1 MNIREEIKRD
11 HALLTEWRR
20 DFHAHPELAFE
31 EERTAALVAERL
43 QSFGVEVETGIAKT
57 GVVGKLKA
65 GTGNRAIALR
75 ADMDALPMQESNDFA
90 HASSVPGKMH
100 GCGHDGHTT
109 MLLGAAKYLAETKDF
124 DGTVYFIFQPA
135 EEGAGGAEVMVREGL
150 FDRFPVEAVYG
161 MHNWPGMPVGRV
173 GASAGPMMAA
183 FDTFD
188 LYIRGK
194 GGHGA
199 MPHQAV
205 DSVLVA
211 CELVGALQSIASRNT
226 DPVDALVVT
235 VTQIHGGDAYNV
247 IPGEVYLAGTVR
259 SFREEV
265 RDSVAPAMKRIAD
278 GICAA
283 YGATAELRYDKLY
296 PATVNSVEETEQAV
310 AAAAAVV
317 GADAIDR
324 SPVPSMGA
332 EDFAYMLCERP
343 GSYIWVGNGDVEGGC
358 MLHNPGYDFN
368 DEIIPIGVSYWAELV
383 ELALP
388 AER

>member
-1 MNIREEIKRD
+1 MNIRDEIKRD

-43 QSFGVEVETGIAKT
+43 QSFGIEVETGIAKT

-75 ADMDALPMQESNDFA
+75 ADMDALPMQEGNDFA
-90 HASSVPGKMH
+90 HASTIPGKMH

-109 MLLGAAKYLAETKDF
+109 MLLGAAKYLAETKGF

-135 EEGAGGAEVMVREGL
+135 EEGAGGAEVMVKEGL

-161 MHNWPGMPVGRV
+161 MHNWPGMPVGKV

-211 CELVGALQSIASRNT
+211 CEVVGALQSITSRNT

-247 IPGEVYLAGTVR
+247 IPGEVHLAGTVR

-332 EDFAYMLCERP
+332 EDFAYMLREKP
-343 GSYIWVGNGDVEGGC
+343 GSYIWMGNGDVEGGC

-383 ELALP
+383 EQALP

>member
-1 MNIREEIKRD
+1 MNIRDEIKRD

-43 QSFGVEVETGIAKT
+43 QSFGIEVETGIAKT

-75 ADMDALPMQESNDFA
+75 ADMDALPMQEGNDFA
-90 HASSVPGKMH
+90 HASTIPGKMH

-109 MLLGAAKYLAETKDF
+109 MLLGAAKYLAETKGF

-135 EEGAGGAEVMVREGL
+135 EEGAGGAEVMVKEGL

-161 MHNWPGMPVGRV
+161 MHNWPGMPVGKV

-211 CELVGALQSIASRNT
+211 CEVVGALQSITSRNT

-247 IPGEVYLAGTVR
+247 IPGEVHLAGTVR

-317 GADAIDR
+317 GANAIDR

-332 EDFAYMLCERP
+332 EDFAYMLREKP
-343 GSYIWVGNGDVEGGC
+343 GSYIWMGNGDVEGGC

-383 ELALP
+383 EQALP

>member
-20 DFHAHPELAFE
+20 DLHAHPELAFE

-43 QSFGVEVETGIAKT
+43 QSFGIEVETGIAKT

-75 ADMDALPMQESNDFA
+75 ADMDALPMQEGNDFA

-161 MHNWPGMPVGRV
+161 MHNWPGMPVGRI

-247 IPGEVYLAGTVR
+247 IPGEVHLAGTVR

-283 YGATAELRYDKLY
+283 YGATAELRYEKLY

-332 EDFAYMLCERP
+332 EDFAYMLCEKP

-383 ELALP
+383 EMALP